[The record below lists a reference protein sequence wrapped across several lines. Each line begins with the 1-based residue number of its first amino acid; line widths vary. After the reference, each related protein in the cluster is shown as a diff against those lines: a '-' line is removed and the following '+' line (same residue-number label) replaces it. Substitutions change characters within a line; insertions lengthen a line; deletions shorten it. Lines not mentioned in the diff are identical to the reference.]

1 MGPGRY
7 GDTGPF
13 YGLLRVTAWD
23 ETLVEETQ
31 PGVLTAAFPVEPGRE
46 YSRDWLADVG
56 LAEDGE
62 EWFPGAIAVGHL
74 GCGDMAV
81 LVVTGPSRGRVVYT
95 YWANSA
101 PVYTPDPDFLARYER
116 WLDAVLRGGQRW

>member
-1 MGPGRY
+1 
-7 GDTGPF
+7 
-13 YGLLRVTAWD
+13 
-23 ETLVEETQ
+23 VEETQ
-31 PGVLTAAFPVEPGRE
+31 PGDLTAAFPVEPGRE

-62 EWFPGAIAVGHL
+62 EWSPGAIAVGHL

-81 LVVTGPSRGRVVYT
+81 LVVTGPGRGRVVCT

-101 PVYTPDPDFLARYER
+101 PVYTPDPDFLAWYER
-116 WLDAVLRGGQRW
+116 WLDAVLRGEQRW